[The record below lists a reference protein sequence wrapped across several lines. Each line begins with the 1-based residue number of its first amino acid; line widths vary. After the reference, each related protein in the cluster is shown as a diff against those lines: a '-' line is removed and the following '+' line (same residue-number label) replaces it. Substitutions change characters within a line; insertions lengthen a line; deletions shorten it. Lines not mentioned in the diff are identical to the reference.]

1 MKDSCGHF
9 TSNDQQTIVML
20 QEAHK
25 PLQFQK
31 EGTLSY
37 EVEVPTERGMY
48 SGDAVL
54 GGKDVSAVD
63 SLAVKLVLE
72 MQSALDMQ

>member
-1 MKDSCGHF
+1 VAISHPMI
-9 TSNDQQTIVML
+9 N
-20 QEAHK
+20 K
-25 PLQFQK
+25 PLSCFK
-31 EGTLSY
+31 RPANLYNFKKKVLLAMKSRY
-37 EVEVPTERGMY
+37 HKVTERGMY

-54 GGKDVSAVD
+54 GDKDVSAVD